1 MSLHGLGG
9 PSKHNAA
16 EEFWRQRL
24 AKEAKAAE
32 AKATSDSRVSS
43 GFAPAQRSAY
53 VAAEPLIPRAGDY
66 RCARLPPPLAP
77 RPRGPRPSP
86 PVAHMRPIQ
95 WRRLPQL
102 RGDVA
107 ELPFRRRRDCAAR
120 LAARPRGRV
129 VA

>member
-66 RCARLPPPLAP
+66 RCARLPPPIGSRTLLF
-77 RPRGPRPSP
+77 
-86 PVAHMRPIQ
+86 VARPIQ

-107 ELPFRRRRDCAAR
+107 ELPFRRRRHCAAR
-120 LAARPRGRV
+120 LAARPRGRA

>member
-53 VAAEPLIPRAGDY
+53 VAAEPLIQALLRAYAPAAAMRTMEGVRFPDGH
-66 RCARLPPPLAP
+66 LPLELAIT
-77 RPRGPRPSP
+77 RGWPASVCKMVRS
-86 PVAHMRPIQ
+86 
-95 WRRLPQL
+95 RR
-102 RGDVA
+102 
-107 ELPFRRRRDCAAR
+107 ERRRRLQRAAR
-120 LAARPRGRV
+120 C
-129 VA
+129 

>member
-32 AKATSDSRVSS
+32 AKATGDSRVSS

-86 PVAHMRPIQ
+86 PVAHTRAPSSGGDCRNFAETSQSCLFAGGGIV
-95 WRRLPQL
+95 LP
-102 RGDVA
+102 GS
-107 ELPFRRRRDCAAR
+107 
-120 LAARPRGRV
+120 PRGR
-129 VA
+129 AGEL